1 MKTHV
6 LQTTW
11 FFSPIHQ
18 IDTVKEPTWWRLF
31 PLRILSF
38 LLCFAHFSVL
48 SGALRFFF
56 FRLHVF
62 VQLSRLVQYS
72 SSSGDASSFS
82 DSVRSKVLLEV
93 TGPMLNNSYV
103 YRVGRWFFKTQK
115 YLAKIRTTYGSVNHR
130 NTFDDTLFVQKND
143 CSVKCISH
151 VNMCTV
157 TVTVVTRISEAC
169 KIKNLTRFCFVIFF
183 RIRHSYDQKTRTPY
197 LILTRSPPPILKLFR
212 YHKNPQIRLN

>member
-1 MKTHV
+1 MKIHV

-18 IDTVKEPTWWRLF
+18 IDSVKEPTWWRLF

-82 DSVRSKVLLEV
+82 DSVRSKVPLEV
-93 TGPMLNNSYV
+93 TGPMLNNLYV
-103 YRVGRWFFKTQK
+103 YRVGSWFFKTQK
-115 YLAKIRTTYGSVNHR
+115 YLAKIRTTYGSVNQKRYIRR
-130 NTFDDTLFVQKND
+130 NTLRSKKRLF
-143 CSVKCISH
+143 SVKCISH

-157 TVTVVTRISEAC
+157 TVTLVTRISQAC
-169 KIKNLTRFCFVIFF
+169 YKILLCYFF

-197 LILTRSPPPILKLFR
+197 LILTRSPPPILKLFW
-212 YHKNPQIRLN
+212 YHKNLQIRLN